1 MSKNKISL
9 DFKNFEEYAE
19 RLDKLGGNLREAIE
33 KALQE
38 SADLINQQLESDMPK
53 HHRTGRTQRS
63 ILSNGRVE
71 WSGTIAEIKVGFSI
85 SNGGFPSIFLMYGT
99 PRMDKDQKLYNDV
112 YGAATK
118 RKVREIQEKVF
129 ADAIRRVMGG

>member
-1 MSKNKISL
+1 MSKNKLSI

-19 RLDKLGGNLREAIE
+19 KLDKLGGDLRAAVEQ
-33 KALQE
+33 ALQE
-38 SADLINQQLESDMPK
+38 SAELVAQQLQADMPK

-63 ILSNGRVE
+63 ILNNRVE
-71 WSGTIAEIKVGFSI
+71 WNGTIAEIKVGFDI

-99 PRMDKDQKLYNDV
+99 PRMAKDQKLYNDV

-118 RKVREIQEKVF
+118 RKVRELQEKIF
-129 ADAIRRVMGG
+129 ADAIRRIMGG

>member
-1 MSKNKISL
+1 MSNKISL

-19 RLDKLGGNLREAIE
+19 KLDKLGGNLREAVE

-38 SADLINQQLESDMPK
+38 SADLINQQLDGDMPK
-53 HHRTGRTQRS
+53 HHRSGDTQRS
-63 ILSNGRVE
+63 ILSNERVT

-112 YGAATK
+112 YGVATK

-129 ADAIRRVMGG
+129 ADAIRRVMEG